1 MTRYAAV
8 RLLAAA
14 LFAVLV
20 VGATMALAH
29 VAGGGAGVGTFLV
42 ALLLGLVSFGVLA
55 VVLLFDSRRR
65 HQLVRALR
73 SGAYSDRLLDRYR
86 RTLDEREP
94 RDEQRAE
101 RRRHLDYALEGL
113 RRAVNNEPAT
123 VGAPSGV
130 GVLEDGPRPI
140 PGARESG
147 REVPTYVA
155 TRTPETSDAEP
166 PVEPAGSQPRLP
178 VSPRVAQ
185 AAPLVR
191 VSVTRNAHNIA
202 VAAVRTRLTGLR
214 DADRKSLRRAAV
226 SRWLIRALVLLPVPS
241 ILIYRVSA
249 RRAWFGGVWDGV
261 ASRDGL
267 LVALALVAAGSAWTF
282 LVTRPEHG
290 LHMGAA
296 RTLGESHA
304 LRSLLA
310 SEQLAL
316 RLAVGVAPSDA
327 WRVVAQTNH
336 FPPGSVI
343 PAVAVEEALAI
354 VEQLRLVARRRHV
367 RPVRSRIA
375 AIARPVLTCVLPASV
390 ILFLI

>member
-20 VGATMALAH
+20 VGATMTLAH

-65 HQLVRALR
+65 QQLVRALR

-86 RTLDEREP
+86 RTQDEREP

-130 GVLEDGPRPI
+130 AVLEDGPRPI
-140 PGARESG
+140 PGAREA
-147 REVPTYVA
+147 PAYVA
-155 TRTPETSDAEP
+155 TRPPETSDAEP
-166 PVEPAGSQPRLP
+166 PVEPAGSQQRPP
-178 VSPRVAQ
+178 VSARVAQ

-267 LVALALVAAGSAWTF
+267 LVALALVAAGAAWTF

-354 VEQLRLVARRRHV
+354 VEQLRLVARRRHE